1 MVTNCPLYI
10 RVDYEDF
17 GRPKLFW
24 TWPKLGLEPKGRPNS
39 ISNVAQT
46 KIVLA
51 DWGHE
56 LNVPSISHVFVAT

>member
-39 ISNVAQT
+39 ISN
-46 KIVLA
+46 LA
-51 DWGHE
+51 DKNCLG
-56 LNVPSISHVFVAT
+56 